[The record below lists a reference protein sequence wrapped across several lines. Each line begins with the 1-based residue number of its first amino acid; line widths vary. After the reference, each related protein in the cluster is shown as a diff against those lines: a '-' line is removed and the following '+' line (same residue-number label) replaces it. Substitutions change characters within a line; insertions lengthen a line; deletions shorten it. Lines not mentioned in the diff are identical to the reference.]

1 MSGFV
6 VNLSLLRD
14 GATRL
19 EAAADGSSL
28 DLPADEWP
36 GPVEGRFTVEK
47 SGDRV
52 SVRGALHATARLEC
66 VRCLE
71 RFDLPVDVPFEVFA
85 ERSGST
91 RRDDEAQLERD
102 DLMRFHDGRQLD
114 LRGDVREALLVEVP
128 MTPRCR
134 EDCRGLCPR
143 CGANLNEGPCSCS
156 AS

>member
-19 EAAADGSSL
+19 EAEADASAL
-28 DLPADEWP
+28 DLPAEEWP
-36 GPVEGRFTVEK
+36 GAVRGDFTVEK

-52 SVRGALHATARLEC
+52 SVRGTLEAVARLEC

-71 RFDLPVDVPFEVFA
+71 PFDWPIRTPFEVFA

-91 RRDDEAQLERD
+91 RRGDEEALERD

-134 EDCRGLCPR
+134 EECRGLCPR
-143 CGANLNEGPCSCS
+143 CGANLNQGPCNCS